1 MKPDRKDEILT
12 ALTRQGKVDVDRLA
26 AEFSVTPQ
34 TIRRDLNA
42 LVEAGLIARTYGGA
56 KLVASTGASTYEA
69 RRMKNLAAKA
79 AIAQAAATIVPDG
92 ASVALNI
99 GTTTEQVARA
109 LMRHQDLTVIS
120 NNTNII
126 QIMRPAP
133 LRSLVAIGGEV
144 RPEDGAI
151 VGGDA
156 VAALA
161 NYKVDIAIIGT
172 SALDPEGA
180 ALDFDVREVS
190 VARAILEN
198 ARETVLVA
206 DISKFDV
213 QAPNRI
219 CTLEALDTIVLNAP
233 PPPQFAAAAKAAG
246 TTLIIAKDL
255 S

>member
-1 MKPDRKDEILT
+1 MKLNRKYEILT
-12 ALTRQGKVDVDRLA
+12 ALTRHGKVDVDQLA
-26 AEFSVTPQ
+26 DEFAVTPQ

-42 LVEAGLIARTYGGA
+42 LVEAGLVARTYGGA
-56 KLVASTGASTYEA
+56 RLVASTGASSYEA
-69 RRMKNLAAKA
+69 RRMKNLSAKA
-79 AIAQAAATIVPDG
+79 AVAEAAARIVPDG

-109 LMRHQDLTVIS
+109 LMRHKDLTVIS

-126 QIMRPAP
+126 QIMRPAA
-133 LRSLVAIGGEV
+133 LRSLIAIGGEV

-172 SALDPEGA
+172 SGLDAEGA

-190 VARAILEN
+190 VARALLKN
-198 ARETVLVA
+198 ARKTVLVA
-206 DISKFDV
+206 DVSKFGIH
-213 QAPNRI
+213 APNRI
-219 CTLEALDTIVLNAP
+219 CSLEALDTVVLDAP
-233 PPPQFAAAAKAAG
+233 PPSEFTAAADAAG
-246 TTLIIAKDL
+246 TTVVIAEDI

>member
-1 MKPDRKDEILT
+1 MKPDRKNEILT

-206 DISKFDV
+206 DVSKFDV

-255 S
+255 T

>member
-1 MKPDRKDEILT
+1 MKPNRKNEILT
-12 ALTRQGKVDVDRLA
+12 TLTRQGKVDVDRLA

-34 TIRRDLNA
+34 TIRRDLNT
-42 LVEAGLIARTYGGA
+42 LVDAGLIARTYGGA

-69 RRMKNLAAKA
+69 RRMKNLSAKA

-109 LMRHQDLTVIS
+109 LMRHKDLTVIS

-126 QIMRPAP
+126 QIMRPAQ
-133 LRSLVAIGGEV
+133 LRSLIAIGGEV

-161 NYKVDIAIIGT
+161 NYKVDFAIIGT

-180 ALDFDVREVS
+180 ALDFDVREVL

-198 ARETVLVA
+198 ARQTILVA
-206 DISKFDV
+206 DVSKFDV

-219 CTLEALDTIVLNAP
+219 CTLDALDTVVLNAAP
-233 PPPQFAAAAKAAG
+233 PPEFCAAVKAAG
-246 TTLIIAKDL
+246 TTLIIAEDP

>member
-1 MKPDRKDEILT
+1 MKPDRKNEILT
-12 ALTRQGKVDVDRLA
+12 ALTRQGKVDVDLLA
-26 AEFSVTPQ
+26 AEFTVTPQ

-42 LVEAGLIARTYGGA
+42 LVKAGLIARTYGGA
-56 KLVASTGASTYEA
+56 KLVASTGAATYEA

-79 AIAQAAATIVPDG
+79 AIAQAAAAIVPDG

-109 LMRHQDLTVIS
+109 LMHHQDLTVIS

-126 QIMRPAP
+126 QIMRPAK

-172 SALDPEGA
+172 SALDAQGS

-190 VARAILEN
+190 VARAILDN

-206 DISKFDV
+206 DVSKFEV

-219 CTLEALDTIVLNAP
+219 CTLAALKTVVLDAAP
-233 PPPQFAAAAKAAG
+233 PPEFAAAAKAAG
-246 TTLIIAKDL
+246 TTLIIAEDL

>member
-1 MKPDRKDEILT
+1 MKPSRKDDILT
-12 ALTRQGKVDVDRLA
+12 ALTRQGRVDVDRLA

-42 LVEAGLIARTYGGA
+42 MVEAGLIARTYGGA
-56 KLVASTGASTYEA
+56 KLVASTGAATYEA
-69 RRMKNLAAKA
+69 RRMKNLPAKA
-79 AIAQAAATIVPDG
+79 AIAQAAAAIVPDG
-92 ASVALNI
+92 ASLALNI

-109 LMRHQDLTVIS
+109 LMQHRDLTVIS

-126 QIMRPAP
+126 QILRPAQ
-133 LRSLVAIGGEV
+133 LRSLIAIGGEV

-156 VAALA
+156 VAAIG
-161 NYKVDIAIIGT
+161 NYKVDIAIIGA
-172 SALDPEGA
+172 SALDPDGA

-219 CTLEALDTIVLNAP
+219 CTLSALDTVVLNAAP
-233 PPPQFAAAAKAAG
+233 PPSFVAAAKAAG
-246 TTLIIAKDL
+246 TTLIIAKDPT
-255 S
+255 

>member
-1 MKPDRKDEILT
+1 MKPDRKNEILT
-12 ALTRQGKVDVDRLA
+12 ALTRQGKVDVERLA

-69 RRMKNLAAKA
+69 RRMKNLSAKA

-109 LMRHQDLTVIS
+109 LMHHQDLTVIS

-126 QIMRPAP
+126 QIMRPAQ

-206 DISKFDV
+206 DVSKFDV

-219 CTLEALDTIVLNAP
+219 CTLEALDTVVLDAP
-233 PPPQFAAAAKAAG
+233 PPPPFATASKVAG
-246 TTLIIAKDL
+246 TTLIIAEDL

>member
-1 MKPDRKDEILT
+1 MKPDRKNEILT

-34 TIRRDLNA
+34 TIRRDLNT

-69 RRMKNLAAKA
+69 RRMKNLSAKA

-109 LMRHQDLTVIS
+109 LMRHKDLTVIS

-126 QIMRPAP
+126 QIMRPAQ
-133 LRSLVAIGGEV
+133 LRSLIAIGGEV

-190 VARAILEN
+190 VARAILDN

-206 DISKFDV
+206 DVSKFEV

-219 CTLEALDTIVLNAP
+219 CTLDALDTVVLNASP
-233 PPPQFAAAAKAAG
+233 PSEFAAAAKAAG
-246 TTLIIAKDL
+246 TTLIIAEGP

>member
-1 MKPDRKDEILT
+1 MKPDRKNEILT

-26 AEFSVTPQ
+26 ADFSVTPQ

-69 RRMKNLAAKA
+69 RRMKNLSAKA
-79 AIAQAAATIVPDG
+79 AIAHAAATIVPDG

-109 LMRHQDLTVIS
+109 LMQHKDLTVIS

-126 QIMRPAP
+126 QIMRPAQ
-133 LRSLVAIGGEV
+133 LRSLIAIGGEV

-161 NYKVDIAIIGT
+161 NYKVDIAIIGA
-172 SALDPEGA
+172 SALDAEGA

-206 DISKFDV
+206 DVSKFDV

-219 CTLEALDTIVLNAP
+219 CTLDALDTAVLNAP
-233 PPPQFAAAAKAAG
+233 PPAEFAKAAEAAG
-246 TTLIIAKDL
+246 TTLIIAEDP

>member
-1 MKPDRKDEILT
+1 MKPDRKNKILT
-12 ALTRQGKVDVDRLA
+12 ALTRQGKVDVERLA

-69 RRMKNLAAKA
+69 RRMKNLSAKA

-109 LMRHQDLTVIS
+109 LMHHQDLTVIS

-126 QIMRPAP
+126 QIMRPAQ

-172 SALDPEGA
+172 SALDPDGA

-206 DISKFDV
+206 DVSKFDV

-219 CTLEALDTIVLNAP
+219 CTLEALDTVVLNAP
-233 PPPQFAAAAKAAG
+233 PPPEFAFAARAAD
-246 TTLIIAKDL
+246 TTLIIAEASL
-255 S
+255 